1 MKRIFNIAAIVI
13 AGTFLGMFFL
23 STGAHA
29 EKVVRI
35 GTEGAYPPFNYIDRD
50 GNLQGFDIEIAKA
63 LCDAANMTCTFVT
76 QSWDGM
82 IPALLAR
89 KYDAIIASMSIT
101 EERKQRVDFTKKYYQ
116 TPARFVKHKD
126 SDIEITREGLKGKAV
141 GVQRATVSANFI
153 NDNFADIMTVRSY
166 ATQEEANMDIVS
178 GRVDLLFADAVVLQT
193 GFLETDPG
201 KNYEFAGPSYTDEEW
216 FGEGIG
222 IAIRKGED
230 DLREAFNKAIIRIR
244 EDGTYQK
251 ISDKYFDFD
260 VYGD

>member
-1 MKRIFNIAAIVI
+1 MKNIFKITAAIIV
-13 AGTFLGMFFL
+13 GLFFL
-23 STGAHA
+23 STHA
-29 EKVVRI
+29 SAENVVRI
-35 GTEGAYPPFNYIDRD
+35 GTEGAYPPFNYIDKD

-63 LCDAANMTCTFVT
+63 LCEAADMECTFVT

-116 TPARFVKHKD
+116 TPARFVRQKG
-126 SDIEITREGLKGKAV
+126 SNIEITEGGLKGKTV

-153 NDNFADIMTVRSY
+153 NDNFSDILTIRSY
-166 ATQEEANMDIVS
+166 ATQEEANMDITS
-178 GRVDLLFADAVVLQT
+178 GRLDLLFADAVVLQT
-193 GFLETDPG
+193 GFLDTDPG
-201 KNYEFAGPSYTDEEW
+201 KNYEFVGPSYTDEEW

-222 IAIRKGED
+222 IALRKGED
-230 DLREAFNKAIIRIR
+230 ELREKFNNAIIQIR
-244 EDGTYQK
+244 EDGTYRK
-251 ISDKYFDFD
+251 INDKYFDFD

>member
-1 MKRIFNIAAIVI
+1 MKNIFKITAAII
-13 AGTFLGMFFL
+13 IGLFFL
-23 STGAHA
+23 STGASA
-29 EKVVRI
+29 ENVVRI
-35 GTEGAYPPFNYIDRD
+35 GTEGAYPPFNYIDKD

-63 LCDAANMTCTFVT
+63 LCEAADMECTFVT

-82 IPALLAR
+82 IPALMAR

-116 TPARFVKHKD
+116 TPARFVRQKG
-126 SDIEITREGLKGKAV
+126 SNIEITEEGLKGKTV

-153 NDNFADIMTVRSY
+153 NDNFSDILTIRSY
-166 ATQEEANMDIVS
+166 ATQEEANMDITS
-178 GRVDLLFADAVVLQT
+178 GRLDLLFADAVVLQT
-193 GFLETDPG
+193 GFLDTDPG

-222 IAIRKGED
+222 IALRKGED
-230 DLREAFNKAIIRIR
+230 ELREKFNNAIIQIR

-251 ISDKYFDFD
+251 INDKYFDFD